1 MVINES
7 SLSVGNQ
14 KPEPKAG
21 GTPATPDG
29 TPAETPAK
37 TPEPKVSVICNMY

>member
-1 MVINES
+1 MNES

-14 KPEPKAG
+14 KSEPKAG